1 MPNWCYTQITIS
13 HDDQKEIDKLYNLIE
28 EWTSKNYKQSDFGNY
43 WLGNIVG
50 NSGIDTWD
58 GDFKIRCRGRLFDLN
73 KSEKELYIATETAWT
88 PMLRMWLKIL
98 EKYSPD
104 AQLIYTA
111 EEPGCCIYVTN
122 NLDLKDKYIIDD
134 WSDCYD
140 YAGDEYSQEDVIK
153 ILQEITGNHE
163 EHRFDYLM
171 NEFSMGDY
179 ELSINPW
186 EFVKA
191 EEWGY

>member
-28 EWTSKNYKQSDFGNY
+28 DWTSTNYKQSDFGNY

-58 GDFKIRCRGRLFDLN
+58 GDFKIRCRGRLCDFN
-73 KSEKELYIATETAWT
+73 KSEKELCIATETAWS
-88 PMLRMWLKIL
+88 PMLQMWLKIL
-98 EKYSPD
+98 ERYSPD

-122 NLDLKDKYIIDD
+122 NADLENKYIIDD

-191 EEWGY
+191 EEWGD